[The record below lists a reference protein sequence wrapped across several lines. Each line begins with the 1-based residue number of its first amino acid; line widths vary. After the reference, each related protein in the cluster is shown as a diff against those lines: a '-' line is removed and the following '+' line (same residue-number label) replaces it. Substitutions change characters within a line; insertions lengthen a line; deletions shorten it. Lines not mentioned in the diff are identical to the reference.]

1 MAGPV
6 ADKAEAGVI
15 YAPSFQENVYQGA
28 HGNESVV
35 EGFADL
41 NAVAA
46 NTQVRLL
53 RLPIGMRINAVQLV
67 TGDLGTGV
75 TITVK
80 SGDHELVH
88 ADDVHEKVAHYF
100 PVAPYTTQTDG
111 EIITATINGTTG
123 ATGNLSVLIRYTTI
137 GY

>member
-6 ADKAEAGVI
+6 ADKPEAGVI
-15 YAPSFQENVYQGA
+15 YAQSYKENVYQGA

-46 NTQVRLL
+46 NTEVRLL
-53 RLPIGMRINAVQLV
+53 RLPIGMRINSVQLV
-67 TGDLGTGV
+67 TGDLGAGV
-75 TITVK
+75 TVTVK

-88 ADDVHEKVAHYF
+88 ADDVHAKVAHHF
-100 PVAPYTTQTDG
+100 VVEPYSTQADG
-111 EIITATINGTTG
+111 EVLTVVTG
-123 ATGNLSVLIRYTTI
+123 GAVATGKLNVLVRYSVV

>member
-15 YAPSFQENVYQGA
+15 YAPSYQENVYQGA

-35 EGFADL
+35 EGFVEL
-41 NAVAA
+41 NAAAA

-53 RLPIGMRINAVQLV
+53 SLPLGMRINAVQLV
-67 TGDLGTGV
+67 TGDLGAGV

-88 ADDVHEKVAHYF
+88 ADDVHAKVAHHF
-100 PVAPYTTQTDG
+100 VVEPYSTQTDG
-111 EIITATINGTTG
+111 EVLTVVTG
-123 ATGNLSVLIRYTTI
+123 GAAATGKINVLVRYSVV

>member
-15 YAPSFQENVYQGA
+15 YAPSFKENVYQGA

-35 EGFADL
+35 EGFVEL
-41 NAVAA
+41 NAAAA

-67 TGDLGTGV
+67 TGDLGAGV
-75 TITVK
+75 TVTVK
-80 SGDHELVH
+80 SGEHELVH
-88 ADDVHEKVAHYF
+88 ADDVHAKVTHHF
-100 PVAPYTTQTDG
+100 VVEPYSTQTDG
-111 EIITATINGTTG
+111 EVLTVVTG
-123 ATGNLSVLIRYTTI
+123 GAVATGKINVLVRYSVV

>member
-35 EGFADL
+35 EAFADL
-41 NAVAA
+41 SAVAA
-46 NTQVRLL
+46 NTEVRLL
-53 RLPIGMRINAVQLV
+53 RLPIGLRINAVQLV
-67 TGDLGTGV
+67 TGDLGAGV
-75 TITVK
+75 TITLK
-80 SGDHELVH
+80 SGDHELVR
-88 ADDVHEKVAHYF
+88 ADDAHAKVAHHF
-100 PVAPYTTQTDG
+100 VVEPYSTQTDG
-111 EIITATINGTTG
+111 ELLTVVTG
-123 ATGNLSVLIRYTTI
+123 GGAATGKLSVLVRYSVV

>member
-6 ADKAEAGVI
+6 ADRAEAGVI

-67 TGDLGTGV
+67 TGDLGAGV

-88 ADDVHEKVAHYF
+88 ADDAHTKVAHHF
-100 PVAPYTTQTDG
+100 VVEPYSTQTDG
-111 EIITATINGTTG
+111 ELLTVVTG
-123 ATGNLSVLIRYTTI
+123 GAAATGKLSVLVRYSVA

>member
-6 ADKAEAGVI
+6 ADKPEAGVI
-15 YAPSFQENVYQGA
+15 YAPSYKENVYQGA
-28 HGNESVV
+28 HGNESVI
-35 EGFADL
+35 EGFAEL

-46 NTQVRLL
+46 NTEVHLL
-53 RLPIGMRINAVQLV
+53 RLPIGMRINSVQLV
-67 TGDLGTGV
+67 TGDLGAGV

-88 ADDVHEKVAHYF
+88 ADDVHAKVAHYF
-100 PVAPYTTQTDG
+100 VVEPYSTQADG
-111 EIITATINGTTG
+111 EVLTVVTG
-123 ATGNLSVLIRYTTI
+123 GAAATGKLNVLVRYSVV

>member
-6 ADKAEAGVI
+6 ADKADAGVI

-35 EGFADL
+35 EGFAEL
-41 NAVAA
+41 KNVAVS
-46 NTQVRLL
+46 TEVRLL
-53 RLPIGMRINAVQLV
+53 RLPVGMRINAVQLV

-75 TITVK
+75 TVTVK
-80 SGDHELVH
+80 CGEHELVH
-88 ADDVHEKVAHYF
+88 ADDVHAKVAHHF
-100 PVAPYTTQTDG
+100 VVEPYSTQTDG
-111 EIITATINGTTG
+111 ELLTVVTG
-123 ATGNLSVLIRYTTI
+123 GAVATGKLSVLVRYSVV

>member
-41 NAVAA
+41 NAVAV

-67 TGDLGTGV
+67 TGDLGAGV

-88 ADDVHEKVAHYF
+88 ADDAHAKVAHHF
-100 PVAPYTTQTDG
+100 VVEPYSTQADG
-111 EIITATINGTTG
+111 ELLTVVTG
-123 ATGNLSVLIRYTTI
+123 GAAATGKLSVLVRYSVV

>member
-35 EGFADL
+35 EAFADL
-41 NAVAA
+41 SAVAA
-46 NTQVRLL
+46 NTEVRLL
-53 RLPIGMRINAVQLV
+53 RLPIGLRINAVQLV
-67 TGDLGTGV
+67 TGDLGAGV
-75 TITVK
+75 TITLK
-80 SGDHELVH
+80 SGDHELVR
-88 ADDVHEKVAHYF
+88 ADDAHATVAHHF
-100 PVAPYTTQTDG
+100 VVEPYSTQTDG
-111 EIITATINGTTG
+111 ELLTVVTG
-123 ATGNLSVLIRYTTI
+123 GGAATGKLSVLVRYSVV

>member
-35 EGFADL
+35 EAFADL
-41 NAVAA
+41 SAVAA
-46 NTQVRLL
+46 NTEVRLL
-53 RLPIGMRINAVQLV
+53 RLPIGLRINAVQLV
-67 TGDLGTGV
+67 TGDLGAGV

-88 ADDVHEKVAHYF
+88 ADDAHPKVAHHF
-100 PVAPYTTQTDG
+100 VVEPYSTQTDG
-111 EIITATINGTTG
+111 ELLTVVTG
-123 ATGNLSVLIRYTTI
+123 GAATGKLSVLVRYSVV

>member
-15 YAPSFQENVYQGA
+15 YAPSYQENVYQGA

-35 EGFADL
+35 EAFVTLDKAP
-41 NAVAA
+41 AA
-46 NTQVRLL
+46 TEIRLL
-53 RLPIGMRINAVQLV
+53 RLPIGMRINAVQI
-67 TGDLGTGV
+67 TTEGLGELE
-75 TITVK
+75 TITIK

-88 ADDVHEKVAHYF
+88 ADDVHAKAAHHF
-100 PVAPYTTQTDG
+100 VVEPYSTQTDG
-111 EIITATINGTTG
+111 ELLTAVTG
-123 ATGNLSVLIRYTTI
+123 GAAATGKLSVLVRYSVV

>member
-35 EGFADL
+35 EAFADL
-41 NAVAA
+41 SAVAA
-46 NTQVRLL
+46 NTEVRLL
-53 RLPIGMRINAVQLV
+53 RLPIGLRINAVQLV
-67 TGDLGTGV
+67 TGDLGAGV
-75 TITVK
+75 TITLK
-80 SGDHELVH
+80 SGDHELVR
-88 ADDVHEKVAHYF
+88 ADDAHAKVAHHF
-100 PVAPYTTQTDG
+100 VVEPYSTQTDG
-111 EIITATINGTTG
+111 ELLTVVTG
-123 ATGNLSVLIRYTTI
+123 GAAATGKLSVLVRYSVV

>member
-6 ADKAEAGVI
+6 ADKPEAGVI
-15 YAPSFQENVYQGA
+15 YAPSYKENVYQGA

-35 EGFADL
+35 EAFVTLDKAPTG
-41 NAVAA
+41 
-46 NTQVRLL
+46 TEVRLL

-67 TGDLGTGV
+67 TDALGAGESV
-75 TITVK
+75 TIK
-80 SGDHELVH
+80 SGSHELVA
-88 ADDVHEKVAHYF
+88 ADSVVTAVAHHF

-111 EIITATINGTTG
+111 ELLTATLGG
-123 ATGNLSVLIRYTTI
+123 ASATGNMSILVRYSVV

>member
-6 ADKAEAGVI
+6 ADKPEAGVI
-15 YAPSFQENVYQGA
+15 YAPSYKENVYQGA

-35 EGFADL
+35 EGFVEL

-46 NTQVRLL
+46 NTEVHLL

-67 TGDLGTGV
+67 TGDLGAGV

-80 SGDHELVH
+80 SGDHELISNEDVH
-88 ADDVHEKVAHYF
+88 AAVARN
-100 PVAPYTTQTDG
+100 VVVEPYSTQADG
-111 EIITATINGTTG
+111 EVLTVVTG
-123 ATGNLSVLIRYTTI
+123 GAAATGKLNVLVRYSVV

>member
-6 ADKAEAGVI
+6 ADKPEAGVI
-15 YAPSFQENVYQGA
+15 YAQSYKENVYQGA

-35 EGFADL
+35 EGFAEL

-46 NTQVRLL
+46 NTEVRLL
-53 RLPIGMRINAVQLV
+53 SLPIGMRINSVQLV
-67 TGDLGTGV
+67 TGDLGAGV
-75 TITVK
+75 TVTVK

-88 ADDVHEKVAHYF
+88 ADDVHAKVAHYF
-100 PVAPYTTQTDG
+100 VVEPYSTQTDG
-111 EIITATINGTTG
+111 EVLTVVTG
-123 ATGNLSVLIRYTTI
+123 GAAATGKLNVLVRYSVV

>member
-6 ADKAEAGVI
+6 ADKAETGVI
-15 YAPSFQENVYQGA
+15 YAPSFKENVYQGA

-35 EGFADL
+35 EGFAEL
-41 NAVAA
+41 NAAAA

-67 TGDLGTGV
+67 TGDLGAGV
-75 TITVK
+75 TVTVK
-80 SGDHELVH
+80 SGEHELVH
-88 ADDVHEKVAHYF
+88 ADDVHAKVAHHF
-100 PVAPYTTQTDG
+100 VVEPYSTQTDG
-111 EIITATINGTTG
+111 EVLTVVTG
-123 ATGNLSVLIRYTTI
+123 GAVATGKINVLVRYSVV

>member
-15 YAPSFQENVYQGA
+15 YAPSFKENVYQGA

-35 EGFADL
+35 EGFVEL
-41 NAVAA
+41 NAAAA

-67 TGDLGTGV
+67 TGDLGAGV
-75 TITVK
+75 TVTVK
-80 SGDHELVH
+80 SGEHELVH
-88 ADDVHEKVAHYF
+88 ADDVHAKVTHHF
-100 PVAPYTTQTDG
+100 VVEPYSTQTDG
-111 EIITATINGTTG
+111 EVLTVVTG
-123 ATGNLSVLIRYTTI
+123 GAAATGKINVLVRYSVV

>member
-6 ADKAEAGVI
+6 ADKPEAGVI
-15 YAPSFQENVYQGA
+15 YAQSYKENVYQGA

-35 EGFADL
+35 EGFAEL

-46 NTQVRLL
+46 NTEVRLL
-53 RLPIGMRINAVQLV
+53 SLPIGMRINSVQLV
-67 TGDLGTGV
+67 TGDLGAGV
-75 TITVK
+75 TVTVK

-88 ADDVHEKVAHYF
+88 ADDVHAKVAHYF
-100 PVAPYTTQTDG
+100 VVEPYSTQTDG
-111 EIITATINGTTG
+111 EVLTVVTGGTA
-123 ATGNLSVLIRYTTI
+123 ATGKLNVLVRYSVI

>member
-6 ADKAEAGVI
+6 ADKPEAGVI
-15 YAPSFQENVYQGA
+15 FAPSYKKNVYQGA

-46 NTQVRLL
+46 NTEVRLL
-53 RLPIGMRINAVQLV
+53 RLPIGMRINSVQIV
-67 TGDLGTGV
+67 TGDLGAGV
-75 TITVK
+75 TVTVK

-88 ADDVHEKVAHYF
+88 ADDVHAKVAHHF
-100 PVAPYTTQTDG
+100 VVEPYSTQTDG
-111 EIITATINGTTG
+111 EVLTVVTG
-123 ATGNLSVLIRYTTI
+123 GAAATGKLNVLVRYSVV

>member
-6 ADKAEAGVI
+6 ADKPEAGVI
-15 YAPSFQENVYQGA
+15 YAQSYKENVYQGA

-46 NTQVRLL
+46 NTEVRLL
-53 RLPIGMRINAVQLV
+53 RLPIGMRINSVQIV
-67 TGDLGTGV
+67 TGDLGAGV
-75 TITVK
+75 TVTVK

-88 ADDVHEKVAHYF
+88 ADDVHAKVAHHF
-100 PVAPYTTQTDG
+100 VVEPYSTQTDG
-111 EIITATINGTTG
+111 EVLTVVTG
-123 ATGNLSVLIRYTTI
+123 GAAATGKLNVLVRYSVV

>member
-53 RLPIGMRINAVQLV
+53 RLPIGLRINAVQLV
-67 TGDLGTGV
+67 TGDLGAGV

-88 ADDVHEKVAHYF
+88 ADDAHAKVAHHL
-100 PVAPYTTQTDG
+100 VVEPYSTQTDG
-111 EIITATINGTTG
+111 ELLTVVTG
-123 ATGNLSVLIRYTTI
+123 GAAATGKLSVLVRYSVV

>member
-6 ADKAEAGVI
+6 ADKPEAGVI
-15 YAPSFQENVYQGA
+15 YAPSYKENVYQGA

-35 EGFADL
+35 EGFAEL

-46 NTQVRLL
+46 NTEVHLL

-67 TGDLGTGV
+67 TGDLGAGV

-80 SGDHELVH
+80 SGDHELISNEDVH
-88 ADDVHEKVAHYF
+88 AKVAHHF
-100 PVAPYTTQTDG
+100 VVEPYSTQTDG
-111 EIITATINGTTG
+111 EVLTVVTG
-123 ATGNLSVLIRYTTI
+123 GAAATGKLSVLVRYSVV